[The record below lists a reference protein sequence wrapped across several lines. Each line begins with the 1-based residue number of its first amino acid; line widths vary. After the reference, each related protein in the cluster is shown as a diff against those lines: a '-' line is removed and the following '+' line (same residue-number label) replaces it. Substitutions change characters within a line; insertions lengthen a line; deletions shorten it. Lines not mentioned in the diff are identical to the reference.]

1 MIPTRRTFWLIF
13 ILFGLAIAVS
23 FYTQYKPSWKLGAY
37 ALFGVLFA
45 DWLSITGRRV
55 IQVERTVMHA
65 LSLGTKSSVEL
76 TLHNRYRYPIRLA
89 VFDHVPIEL
98 EHEGLPLDVRIPPRN
113 WARLSYRIKP
123 IKRGPA
129 AFEKVQIRL
138 SSVLGLWQKNI
149 VQALHSEI
157 RVYPNFSSVMKY
169 TLLAT
174 DQRLNQ
180 MGILKKRRRG
190 EGLDFH
196 QLREYRDGDSLRQVD
211 WKATA
216 RMHKL
221 ISRDYQ
227 EERDQQI
234 IFLVDCGRRM
244 LAHDDQLSHFDHT
257 LNAILLLSHVALR
270 QGDAVGLMTFSG
282 DDRWVAP
289 RKSMASVNGILN
301 SIYDLQPS
309 LLSPDYTRA
318 AIQLMT
324 RQKRRAL
331 VVLITNLRD
340 EDTDELLPALHIMRK
355 RHLVLLASMQE
366 SAINQLLNKPVVG
379 FESALSHASAQH
391 YLAYRRDAHQKIEGN
406 GVLYLDVVPQDLP
419 INIVNRY
426 LDVKSSGQL

>member
-1 MIPTRRTFWLIF
+1 MIPALRSVWLLLALF
-13 ILFGLAIAVS
+13 ILAVVLA
-23 FYTQYKPSWKLGAY
+23 FLPDY
-37 ALFGVLFA
+37 AAEWQVFVYLFVGIMLA
-45 DWLSITGRRV
+45 DALSIQGKRY
-55 IQVERTVMHA
+55 IKIERDVMHA
-65 LSLGTKSSVEL
+65 LSLGAWSNVEL
-76 TLHNRYRYPIRLA
+76 TLHNRYRYPVKLEI
-89 VFDHVPIEL
+89 FDHVPQQL
-98 EHEGLPLDVRIPPRN
+98 EYEGLPITISIPARN
-113 WARLSYRIKP
+113 WAKVNYRVKP
-123 IKRGPA
+123 IVRGPTE
-129 AFEKVQIRL
+129 FNKVQFRVF
-138 SSVLGLWQKNI
+138 SVLGLWKKNVI
-149 VQALHSEI
+149 QPLVSEI
-157 RVYPNFSSVMKY
+157 RNYPNFSSVMKY

-196 QLREYRDGDSLRQVD
+196 QLREYRDGDSLRQID

-216 RMHKL
+216 RTHKL

-244 LAHDDQLSHFDHT
+244 LAQDDQLSHFDHT

-282 DDRWVAP
+282 DERWIPP
-289 RKSMASVNGILN
+289 RKSVANVNSILN

-309 LLSPDYTRA
+309 LLSPDYSRA
-318 AIQLMT
+318 AMELMK

-331 VVLITNLRD
+331 IVLITNLRD
-340 EDTDELLPALHIMRK
+340 EDTDELLPALQIMRK

-366 SAINQLLNKPVVG
+366 SAINTLLNTDVHG
-379 FESALSHASAQH
+379 FESALNHASAQH
-391 YLAYRRDAHQKIEGN
+391 YLGYRRDAHQKIDGA
-406 GVLYLDVVPQDLP
+406 GVLYLDVMPQELP

>member
-1 MIPTRRTFWLIF
+1 MIPARRSIWLLF
-13 ILFGLAIAVS
+13 IVFVLAIGLG
-23 FYTQYKPSWKLGAY
+23 FFPDYEQTWKIITY
-37 ALFGVLFA
+37 IYVGVMIA
-45 DWLSITGRRV
+45 DVLSITGERH
-55 IQVERTVMHA
+55 IQVERNVMHA
-65 LSLGTKSSVEL
+65 LSLGTWADVEL
-76 TLHNRYRYPIRLA
+76 TLHNRYRYPVKLEI
-89 VFDHVPIEL
+89 FDHVPQEM
-98 EHEGLPLDVRIPPRN
+98 EYEGLPVTMSIPSRN
-113 WARLSYRIKP
+113 WVKINYRVKP
-123 IKRGPA
+123 VVRGPVS
-129 AFEKVQIRL
+129 FEKIQLRVF
-138 SSVLGLWQKNI
+138 SVLGLWKKNI
-149 VQALHSEI
+149 IQPLASEV
-157 RVYPNFSSVMKY
+157 RNYPNFSSVMKY
-169 TLLAT
+169 SLLAT

-196 QLREYRDGDSLRQVD
+196 QLREYRDGDSLRQID

-216 RMHKL
+216 RTNKL

-282 DDRWVAP
+282 DERWIPP
-289 RKSMASVNGILN
+289 RKSVGNVNSILN

-309 LLSPDYTRA
+309 LQSPDYSRA
-318 AIQLMT
+318 ATELMK

-331 VVLITNLRD
+331 VILITNLRD
-340 EDTDELLPALHIMRK
+340 EDTDELLPALQIMRK

-366 SAINQLLNKPVVG
+366 NAINNLLNKKVTD
-379 FESALSHASAQH
+379 FESALNHASAQH
-391 YLAYRRDAHQKIEGN
+391 YLGYRRDAHQQIDSA
-406 GVLYLDVVPQDLP
+406 GVLYTDVMPQDLP

-426 LDVKSSGQL
+426 LEVKSSGQL

>member
-1 MIPTRRTFWLIF
+1 MIPARRSIWLLFIIF
-13 ILFGLAIAVS
+13 VLAIGLGFFPA
-23 FYTQYKPSWKLGAY
+23 YEEQWKIITY
-37 ALFGVLFA
+37 IFVGVMIA
-45 DWLSITGRRV
+45 DALSITGKRH
-55 IQVERTVMHA
+55 IQGERKVMHA
-65 LSLGTKSSVEL
+65 LSLGTWADVEL
-76 TLHNRYRYPIRLA
+76 TLHNRYRYPIKLE
-89 VFDHVPIEL
+89 VFDHVPKEMEYEEL
-98 EHEGLPLDVRIPPRN
+98 PVTVSIPSRN
-113 WARLSYRIKP
+113 WVKINYRIKP
-123 IKRGPA
+123 IVRGPVK
-129 AFEKVQIRL
+129 FEKVQIRMF
-138 SSVLGLWQKNI
+138 SVLGLWKKNVI
-149 VQALHSEI
+149 QPLESDV
-157 RVYPNFSSVMKY
+157 RNYPNFSSVMKY
-169 TLLAT
+169 SLLAT

-216 RMHKL
+216 RTNKL

-282 DDRWVAP
+282 DERWIPP
-289 RKSMASVNGILN
+289 RKSIGNVNSILN

-309 LLSPDYTRA
+309 LLSPDYSRA
-318 AIQLMT
+318 ATELMK

-331 VVLITNLRD
+331 VILITNLRD
-340 EDTDELLPALHIMRK
+340 EDTAELIPALQIMRK

-366 SAINQLLNKPVVG
+366 TAINKLLNEKVTD
-379 FESALSHASAQH
+379 FESALNHASAQH
-391 YLAYRRDAHQKIEGN
+391 YLGYRRDAHQQIDSA
-406 GVLYLDVVPQDLP
+406 GVLYTDVMPQDLP

-426 LDVKSSGQL
+426 LEVKSSGQL

>member
-1 MIPTRRTFWLIF
+1 MIPALRSVWFFLAFFLLALALAFVPGYASEWEILTYIF
-13 ILFGLAIAVS
+13 VGVIL
-23 FYTQYKPSWKLGAY
+23 
-37 ALFGVLFA
+37 A
-45 DWLSITGRRV
+45 DALSIFGKRH
-55 IQVERTVMHA
+55 IQLERDVMHA
-65 LSLGTKSSVEL
+65 LSLGAWANVEL
-76 TLHNRYRYPIRLA
+76 TLHNRYRYPIKLEI
-89 VFDHVPIEL
+89 FDHVPQEL
-98 EHEGLPLDVRIPPRN
+98 EYEGLPIKMSIPARN
-113 WARLSYRIKP
+113 WAKVKYRVKP
-123 IKRGPA
+123 IVRGPVE
-129 AFEKVQIRL
+129 FKNVQIRMF
-138 SSVLGLWQKNI
+138 SVLGLWKKNM
-149 VQALHSEI
+149 VLPLVSEV
-157 RVYPNFSSVMKY
+157 RNYPNFSSVMKY
-169 TLLAT
+169 SLLAT

-196 QLREYRDGDSLRQVD
+196 QLREYRDGDSLRQID

-216 RMHKL
+216 RTHKL

-282 DDRWVAP
+282 DERWIPP
-289 RKSMASVNGILN
+289 RKSVGNVNSILN

-309 LLSPDYTRA
+309 LLSPDYSRA
-318 AIQLMT
+318 ATELMK

-331 VVLITNLRD
+331 IVLITNLRD
-340 EDTDELLPALHIMRK
+340 EDTDELLPALQIMRK

-366 SAINQLLNKPVVG
+366 SAINNLLNEDVHG
-379 FESALSHASAQH
+379 FESALNHASAQH
-391 YLAYRRDAHQKIEGN
+391 YLGYRRDAHQKIDGA
-406 GVLYLDVVPQDLP
+406 GVLYLDVMPQELP

-426 LDVKSSGQL
+426 LEVKSSGQL

>member
-1 MIPTRRTFWLIF
+1 MIPTRRNIWFLF
-13 ILFGLAIAVS
+13 ILFALAVGTGFFPA
-23 FYTQYKPSWKLGAY
+23 YQHEWKIVAY
-37 ALFGVLFA
+37 IFIGVLVA
-45 DWLSITGRRV
+45 DALSILGKRH
-55 IQVERTVMHA
+55 IQVERDVMNS
-65 LSLGTKSSVEL
+65 LSLGAWANVDV
-76 TLHNRYRYPIRLA
+76 TLHNRYRYPVKLEL
-89 VFDHVPIEL
+89 FDHVPE
-98 EHEGLPLDVRIPPRN
+98 EMEFEGLPVTITIPSRN
-113 WARLSYRIKP
+113 WVKLNYRVKP
-123 IKRGPA
+123 IARGPV
-129 AFEKVQIRL
+129 AFEKVQIRMF
-138 SSVLGLWQKNI
+138 SVLGLWKKNMI
-149 VQALHSEI
+149 QPLLSEV
-157 RVYPNFSSVMKY
+157 RNYPNFSSVMKY

-196 QLREYRDGDSLRQVD
+196 QLREYRDGDSLRQID

-216 RMHKL
+216 RTHKL

-282 DDRWVAP
+282 DERWIPP
-289 RKSMASVNGILN
+289 RKSIGNVNSILN

-309 LLSPDYTRA
+309 LLSPDYSHA
-318 AIQLMT
+318 ATELMK

-331 VVLITNLRD
+331 VILITNLRD
-340 EDTDELLPALHIMRK
+340 EDTAELIPALHIMRK

-366 SAINQLLNKPVVG
+366 SAINGLLNQQVID
-379 FESALSHASAQH
+379 FESALNHASAQH
-391 YLAYRRDAHQKIEGN
+391 YLGYRRDAHQKIDGA
-406 GVLYLDVVPQDLP
+406 GVLYTDVMPEDLP

-426 LDVKSSGQL
+426 LEVKSSGRL

>member
-1 MIPTRRTFWLIF
+1 MIPALRSVWLLLAFFALAFTLAFLPGYANEWEIITYIF
-13 ILFGLAIAVS
+13 V
-23 FYTQYKPSWKLGAY
+23 
-37 ALFGVLFA
+37 GVMLT
-45 DWLSITGRRV
+45 DMLSIVGKRH
-55 IQVERTVMHA
+55 IQLERNVMHA
-65 LSLGTKSSVEL
+65 LSLGAWANVEL
-76 TLHNRYRYPIRLA
+76 TLHNRYRYPIKLEI
-89 VFDHVPIEL
+89 FDHVPQQL
-98 EHEGLPLDVRIPPRN
+98 EYEGLPIKISIPARN
-113 WARLSYRIKP
+113 WAKVKYRVKP
-123 IKRGPA
+123 VVRGPVE
-129 AFEKVQIRL
+129 FKKVQIRIF
-138 SSVLGLWQKNI
+138 SVLGLWKKNR
-149 VQALHSEI
+149 VLPLVSEV
-157 RVYPNFSSVMKY
+157 RNYPNFSSVMKY
-169 TLLAT
+169 SLLAT

-196 QLREYRDGDSLRQVD
+196 QLREYRDGDSLRQID

-216 RMHKL
+216 RTHKL

-282 DDRWVAP
+282 DERWLPP
-289 RKSMASVNGILN
+289 RKSMANVNSILN

-309 LLSPDYTRA
+309 LLSPDYSRA
-318 AIQLMT
+318 AMELMK

-331 VVLITNLRD
+331 IVLITNLRD
-340 EDTDELLPALHIMRK
+340 EDTDELLPALQIMRK

-366 SAINQLLNKPVVG
+366 SAINKLLNEDVNG
-379 FESALSHASAQH
+379 FESALNHASAQH
-391 YLAYRRDAHQKIEGN
+391 YLGYRREAHQKIDGA
-406 GVLYLDVVPQDLP
+406 GVLYLDVMPQELP
-419 INIVNRY
+419 VNIVNRY

>member
-1 MIPTRRTFWLIF
+1 MIPARRSIWLVLA
-13 ILFGLAIAVS
+13 LFVLAIA
-23 FYTQYKPSWKLGAY
+23 LGFFPDYGQEWQIVAY
-37 ALFGVLFA
+37 VFIGVVLADGLSVFGKRH
-45 DWLSITGRRV
+45 IK
-55 IQVERTVMHA
+55 VERTVMHA
-65 LSLGTKSSVEL
+65 LSLGAWANVEL
-76 TLHNRYRYPIRLA
+76 TLHNHYGYPVKLEI
-89 VFDHVPIEL
+89 FDHVPQEL
-98 EHEGLPLDVRIPPRN
+98 EYEGLPVEITIPSRN
-113 WARLSYRIKP
+113 WLKVNYRVKP
-123 IKRGPA
+123 IVRGPVE
-129 AFEKVQIRL
+129 FKKIQIRMF
-138 SSVLGLWQKNI
+138 SVLGLWKRNI
-149 VQALHSEI
+149 IQRLVSEV
-157 RVYPNFSSVMKY
+157 RNYPNFSSVMKY
-169 TLLAT
+169 SLLAT

-216 RMHKL
+216 RTNKL

-282 DDRWVAP
+282 DERWIPP
-289 RKSMASVNGILN
+289 RKSIGNVNSILN

-309 LLSPDYTRA
+309 LLSPDYSRA
-318 AIQLMT
+318 AMELMK

-331 VVLITNLRD
+331 IVLITNLRD
-340 EDTDELLPALHIMRK
+340 EDTDELIPALQIMRK

-366 SAINQLLNKPVVG
+366 SAINKLLDQDVHG
-379 FESALSHASAQH
+379 FELALNHASAQH
-391 YLAYRRDAHQKIEGN
+391 YLGYRRDAHQRINGA
-406 GVLYLDVVPQDLP
+406 GVLYTDVMPQDLP
-419 INIVNRY
+419 ITIVNRY

>member
-1 MIPTRRTFWLIF
+1 MIPTRRTLWFVLGSFLLAVVVSVVPDYQHQWDIF
-13 ILFGLAIAVS
+13 IYLFIGALIADALSLFG
-23 FYTQYKPSWKLGAY
+23 KGH
-37 ALFGVLFA
+37 
-45 DWLSITGRRV
+45 
-55 IQVERTVMHA
+55 IQAERKVMHA
-65 LSLGTKSSVEL
+65 LSLGAWADVKI
-76 TLHNRYRYPIRLA
+76 TLHNQFRYPIRLQIY
-89 VFDHVPIEL
+89 DHVPTQL
-98 EHEGLPLDVRIPPRN
+98 EHEGLPVDVKIP
-113 WARLSYRIKP
+113 ARTWVKTPYRVKP
-123 IKRGPA
+123 IERGPA
-129 AFEKVQIRL
+129 TFEFLQIRIY
-138 SSVLGLWQKNI
+138 SVLGLWKKNI
-149 VQALHSEI
+149 KLPLRSEI
-157 RVYPNFSSVMKY
+157 RNYPNFSSVMKY

-190 EGLDFH
+190 EGVDFH
-196 QLREYRDGDSLRQVD
+196 QLREYRDGDSLRQID

-216 RMHKL
+216 RTRKI

-282 DDRWVAP
+282 HERWIPP
-289 RKSMASVNGILN
+289 RKSMGSVNSILN

-309 LLSPDYTRA
+309 LISPDYTKA
-318 AIQLMT
+318 ATQLMT

-355 RHLVLLASMQE
+355 RHLVMLASMQE
-366 SAINQLLNKPVVG
+366 SAINKMLDKPVLG
-379 FESALSHASAQH
+379 FDTALDHAAAQH
-391 YLAYRRDAHQKIEGN
+391 YLGYRRDAHQKVMSEGI
-406 GVLYLDVVPQDLP
+406 LHLDVMPQELP

-426 LDVKSSGQL
+426 LEVKSSGRL

>member
-1 MIPTRRTFWLIF
+1 MMPTRRTLWFVLATFLLAALVSFVPEYQHQWDILLYIF
-13 ILFGLAIAVS
+13 IGALIADALS
-23 FYTQYKPSWKLGAY
+23 LLGKNY
-37 ALFGVLFA
+37 
-45 DWLSITGRRV
+45 
-55 IQVERTVMHA
+55 IQAERKVMHA
-65 LSLGTKSSVEL
+65 LSLGAWADVKL
-76 TLHNRYRYPIRLA
+76 KLHNQFRYPIRLQIY
-89 VFDHVPIEL
+89 DHVPTQL
-98 EHEGLPLDVRIPPRN
+98 EHEGLPIEIKIP
-113 WARLSYRIKP
+113 ARTWVETPYRIKP
-123 IKRGPA
+123 IERGPSK
-129 AFEKVQIRL
+129 FKFLQLRIF
-138 SSVLGLWQKNI
+138 SVMGFWKRNI
-149 VQALHSEI
+149 KQPLVSEI
-157 RVYPNFSSVMKY
+157 RNYPNFSSVMKY

-190 EGLDFH
+190 EGVDFH

-216 RMHKL
+216 RTRKI

-282 DDRWVAP
+282 HERWIPP
-289 RKSMASVNGILN
+289 RKSMNSVNSILN

-309 LLSPDYTRA
+309 LVSPDYTKA
-318 AIQLMT
+318 ATQLMT

-331 VVLITNLRD
+331 VILITNLRD

-355 RHLVLLASMQE
+355 RHLVMLASMQE
-366 SAINQLLNKPVVG
+366 SAINKMLDKPVLG
-379 FESALSHASAQH
+379 FDSALDHAAAEH
-391 YLAYRRDAHQKIEGN
+391 YLSYRRDAHQKVMSEGI
-406 GVLYLDVVPQDLP
+406 LHLDVIPQELP

-426 LDVKSSGQL
+426 LEVKSSGQL

>member
-1 MIPTRRTFWLIF
+1 MIPTRRMLGLIF
-13 ILFGLAIAVS
+13 ASFVLAVLVS
-23 FYTQYKPSWKLGAY
+23 FVPEYQHQWDIFIYLVMGAVVADMLSVLGKGY
-37 ALFGVLFA
+37 
-45 DWLSITGRRV
+45 
-55 IQVERTVMHA
+55 IQAERKVMHA
-65 LSLGTKSSVEL
+65 LSLGAWADVSL
-76 TLHNRYRYPIRLA
+76 TLHNPYRYPLRLQI
-89 VFDHVPIEL
+89 FDHVPAEF
-98 EHEGLPLDVRIPPRN
+98 EHEGLPVEIKIP
-113 WARLSYRIKP
+113 ARSWVKTPYRVKP
-123 IKRGPA
+123 VKRGPA
-129 AFEKVQIRL
+129 MFEFLQIRIF
-138 SSVLGLWQKNI
+138 SVLGLWKKNI
-149 VQALHSEI
+149 KQPLISEV
-157 RVYPNFSSVMKY
+157 RNYPNFSSVMKY

-190 EGLDFH
+190 EGVDFH

-216 RMHKL
+216 RTRKL

-244 LAHDDQLSHFDHT
+244 LAHDDELSHFDHT

-282 DDRWVAP
+282 HERWIPP
-289 RKSMASVNGILN
+289 RKSMGSVNSILN

-309 LLSPDYTRA
+309 LVSPDYTRA
-318 AIQLMT
+318 ATQLMT

-340 EDTDELLPALHIMRK
+340 EDTDELLPALHMMRK
-355 RHLVLLASMQE
+355 RHLVMLASMQE
-366 SAINQLLNKPVVG
+366 SAINKMLDKPVLG
-379 FESALSHASAQH
+379 FDTALDHAAAQH
-391 YLAYRRDAHQKIEGN
+391 YLGYRRDAHQKVMGEGI
-406 GVLYLDVVPQDLP
+406 LHLDVVPQELP

-426 LDVKSSGQL
+426 LEVKSSGRL

>member
-1 MIPTRRTFWLIF
+1 MIPARRSIWLVLALLVLAVILGFFPDYGQEWKVVAYVF
-13 ILFGLAIAVS
+13 IGVMLADGLSVFGKRHI
-23 FYTQYKPSWKLGAY
+23 K
-37 ALFGVLFA
+37 
-45 DWLSITGRRV
+45 IERR
-55 IQVERTVMHA
+55 VMHA
-65 LSLGTKSSVEL
+65 LSLGAWANVEL
-76 TLHNRYRYPIRLA
+76 TLHNRYGYPVKLEI
-89 VFDHVPIEL
+89 FDHVPQAL
-98 EHEGLPLDVRIPPRN
+98 EYEGLPVEITIPSRNWLKVNYRVKPIVRGPVEFKKIQVRI
-113 WARLSYRIKP
+113 
-123 IKRGPA
+123 
-129 AFEKVQIRL
+129 F
-138 SSVLGLWQKNI
+138 SVLGLWKRNI
-149 VQALHSEI
+149 IQRLVSEV
-157 RVYPNFSSVMKY
+157 RNYPNFSSVMKY
-169 TLLAT
+169 SLLAT

-216 RMHKL
+216 RTNKL

-282 DDRWVAP
+282 DERWIPP
-289 RKSMASVNGILN
+289 RKSVGNVNSILN

-309 LLSPDYTRA
+309 LLSPDYSRA
-318 AIQLMT
+318 AMELMK

-331 VVLITNLRD
+331 IVLITNLRD
-340 EDTDELLPALHIMRK
+340 EDTDELIPALQIMRK

-366 SAINQLLNKPVVG
+366 SAINKLLDQDVHG
-379 FESALSHASAQH
+379 FELALNHASAQH
-391 YLAYRRDAHQKIEGN
+391 YLGYRRDAHQKIN
-406 GVLYLDVVPQDLP
+406 SAGVLYTDVMPQDLP
-419 INIVNRY
+419 ITIVNRY

>member
-1 MIPTRRTFWLIF
+1 MMPTLRSVWLF
-13 ILFGLAIAVS
+13 LALLLVAIAQAFFPDYAKTWDMLVYL
-23 FYTQYKPSWKLGAY
+23 FIGVMLGD
-37 ALFGVLFA
+37 ALTILGK
-45 DWLSITGRRV
+45 RQ
-55 IQVERTVMHA
+55 IQVEREVMHS
-65 LSLGTKSSVEL
+65 LSLGAWTDAEL
-76 TLHNRYRYPIRLA
+76 TLHNRYRYPVKLEI
-89 VFDHVPIEL
+89 FDHVPQQIEYQ
-98 EHEGLPLDVRIPPRN
+98 GLPIILKIPARN
-113 WARLSYRIKP
+113 WAKVNYRIKP
-123 IKRGPA
+123 IERGPVE
-129 AFEKVQIRL
+129 FKQVQIRMF
-138 SSVLGLWQKNI
+138 SVLGLWKKNI
-149 VQALHSEI
+149 VLPVTSEV
-157 RVYPNFSSVMKY
+157 RNYPNFSSVMKY

-196 QLREYRDGDSLRQVD
+196 QLREYRDGDSLRQID

-216 RMHKL
+216 RTRKL

-244 LAHDDQLSHFDHT
+244 LAHDDQYSHFDHT

-282 DDRWVAP
+282 DERWIPP
-289 RKSMASVNGILN
+289 RKSIANVNSILN

-309 LLSPDYTRA
+309 LMSPDYSRA
-318 AIQLMT
+318 AMELMK

-340 EDTDELLPALHIMRK
+340 EDTDELLPALQIMRK

-366 SAINQLLNKPVVG
+366 SAINNLLNQQVQG
-379 FESALSHASAQH
+379 FEAALSHAAAQH
-391 YLAYRRDAHQKIEGN
+391 YLGYRREAHQKIDRS
-406 GVLYLDVVPQDLP
+406 GVLYLDVMPQELP

>member
-1 MIPTRRTFWLIF
+1 MF
-13 ILFGLAIAVS
+13 
-23 FYTQYKPSWKLGAY
+23 
-37 ALFGVLFA
+37 
-45 DWLSITGRRV
+45 
-55 IQVERTVMHA
+55 
-65 LSLGTKSSVEL
+65 
-76 TLHNRYRYPIRLA
+76 
-89 VFDHVPIEL
+89 
-98 EHEGLPLDVRIPPRN
+98 
-113 WARLSYRIKP
+113 
-123 IKRGPA
+123 
-129 AFEKVQIRL
+129 
-138 SSVLGLWQKNI
+138 SVLGLWKKNI
-149 VQALHSEI
+149 TQPLLSE
-157 RVYPNFSSVMKY
+157 VKNYPNFSSVMKY

-196 QLREYRDGDSLRQVD
+196 QLREYRDGDSLRQID

-216 RMHKL
+216 RTHKL

-227 EERDQQI
+227 EERDQQV

-282 DDRWVAP
+282 DERWIPP
-289 RKSMASVNGILN
+289 RKSIGNVNSILN

-309 LLSPDYTRA
+309 LKSPDYSRA
-318 AIQLMT
+318 ATELMK

-331 VVLITNLRD
+331 VILITNLRD
-340 EDTDELLPALHIMRK
+340 EDTAELLPALHIMRK

-366 SAINQLLNKPVVG
+366 SAINKLLNQPVYD
-379 FESALSHASAQH
+379 FESALNHASAQH
-391 YLAYRRDAHQKIEGN
+391 YLGYRRDAHQQIDGA
-406 GVLYLDVVPQDLP
+406 GVLYTDVMPQDLP

-426 LDVKSSGQL
+426 LEVKSSGQL

>member
-1 MIPTRRTFWLIF
+1 MIPTRRNIWLLF
-13 ILFGLAIAVS
+13 ILLILAIGLG
-23 FYTQYKPSWKLGAY
+23 FFPGYNQEWKAITY
-37 ALFGVLFA
+37 IFAGVLIA
-45 DWLSITGRRV
+45 DVLSILGKRH
-55 IQVERTVMHA
+55 IQVERDVMNS
-65 LSLGTKSSVEL
+65 LSLGAWANVDL
-76 TLHNRYRYPIRLA
+76 TLHNRYRYPMKLEI
-89 VFDHVPIEL
+89 FDHVPQEM
-98 EHEGLPLDVRIPPRN
+98 EFEGLPVTISIPARN
-113 WARLSYRIKP
+113 WVKVNYRVKP
-123 IKRGPA
+123 VARGPA
-129 AFEKVQIRL
+129 RFEKVQVRMF
-138 SSVLGLWQKNI
+138 SVLGLWKKNI
-149 VQALHSEI
+149 TQPLLSE
-157 RVYPNFSSVMKY
+157 VKNYPNFSSVMKY

-196 QLREYRDGDSLRQVD
+196 QLREYRDGDSLRQID

-216 RMHKL
+216 RTHKL

-227 EERDQQI
+227 EERDQQV

-282 DDRWVAP
+282 DERWIPP
-289 RKSMASVNGILN
+289 RKSIGNVNSILN

-309 LLSPDYTRA
+309 LKSPDYSRA
-318 AIQLMT
+318 ATELMK

-331 VVLITNLRD
+331 VILITNLRD
-340 EDTDELLPALHIMRK
+340 EDTAELLPALHIMRK

-366 SAINQLLNKPVVG
+366 SAINKLLNQPVYD
-379 FESALSHASAQH
+379 FESALNHASAQH
-391 YLAYRRDAHQKIEGN
+391 YLGYRRDAHQQIDGA
-406 GVLYLDVVPQDLP
+406 GVLYTDVMPQDLP

-426 LDVKSSGQL
+426 LEVKSSGQL

>member
-1 MIPTRRTFWLIF
+1 MIPAARIVWLM
-13 ILFGLAIAVS
+13 LALLLLAIALG
-23 FYTQYKPSWKLGAY
+23 FFPEYADNWKFVIYVVL
-37 ALFGVLFA
+37 GVLFA
-45 DWLSITGRRV
+45 DAFSVLGKKSIRA
-55 IQVERTVMHA
+55 ERYVMHA
-65 LSLGTKSSVEL
+65 LSLGAWSNVEL
-76 TLHNRYRYPIRLA
+76 TLHNHYRYPLKLEI
-89 VFDHVPIEL
+89 FDHVPNEL
-98 EHEGLPLDVRIPPRN
+98 EFEGLPINLTIPPRN
-113 WARLSYRIKP
+113 WAKVKYRVKP
-123 IKRGPA
+123 IVRGRVE
-129 AFEKVQIRL
+129 FKKVQIRIV
-138 SSVLGLWQKNI
+138 SVMGLWKRNL
-149 VQALHSEI
+149 VQPLVSEV
-157 RVYPNFSSVMKY
+157 RNYPNFSSVMKY
-169 TLLAT
+169 SLLAT

-216 RMHKL
+216 RTRKL

-282 DDRWVAP
+282 DERWIPP
-289 RKSMASVNGILN
+289 RKSVANVNSILN

-309 LLSPDYTRA
+309 LLSPDYSRA
-318 AIQLMT
+318 ATELMK

-331 VVLITNLRD
+331 VVFITNLRD
-340 EDTDELLPALHIMRK
+340 EDTDELLPAIHIMRK

-366 SAINQLLNKPVVG
+366 NAISSLLNQDVHG
-379 FESALSHASAQH
+379 FESALNHASAQH
-391 YLAYRRDAHQKIEGN
+391 YLGYRREAHQKIEKA
-406 GVLYLDVVPQDLP
+406 GVLYTDVMPENLP

-426 LDVKSSGQL
+426 LEVKSSGQL